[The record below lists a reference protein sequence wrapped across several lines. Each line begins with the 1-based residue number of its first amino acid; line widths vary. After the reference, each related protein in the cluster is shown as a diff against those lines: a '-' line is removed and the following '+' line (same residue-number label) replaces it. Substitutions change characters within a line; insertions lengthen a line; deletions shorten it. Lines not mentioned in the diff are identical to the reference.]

1 MVWSVVTPWLWADTC
16 VERVSPGGVTIALE
30 HTVEPGG
37 VVRPPPETVLN
48 GMFGLREAS
57 LWGAPPNGLKPH
69 RRGGTSFFDG

>member
-48 GMFGLREAS
+48 GMFGLRES